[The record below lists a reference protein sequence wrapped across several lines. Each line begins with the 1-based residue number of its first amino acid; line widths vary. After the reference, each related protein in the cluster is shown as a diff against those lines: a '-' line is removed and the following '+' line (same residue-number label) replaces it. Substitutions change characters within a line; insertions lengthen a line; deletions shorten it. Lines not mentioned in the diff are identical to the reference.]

1 MDRPLP
7 LPRAPELAFD
17 DVPRHWFGGSRVATH
32 MVNSVNLLFPI
43 GERFFVRSVR
53 AYLDR
58 ITDDPQLLAE
68 VRGFAGQEGRH
79 AQAHE
84 RFFATLEAQGY
95 RIRPFLETYER
106 IFRWL
111 EAHVSP
117 EMRLSVTVALE
128 HYTAIMAEN
137 ALTDGLLDAAH
148 PAVAQLLRWHAT
160 EEIEHK
166 AVAFDVLRKVNPSY
180 ALRLGGLALG
190 TVGLIGFWI
199 AGALVLLSQER
210 DWRGVADEARRLRR
224 ERPIGKRVFAR
235 GIREYVRRN
244 FHPWDNDNG
253 ALAREWLAANGFPA
267 AQSASCPA

>member
-58 ITDDPQLLAE
+58 IADDPQLLAE

-137 ALTDGLLDAAH
+137 ALTDGLLDEAH

-210 DWRGVADEARRLRR
+210 DWRGVAVEARRLRR

>member
-1 MDRPLP
+1 MDAARPTP
-7 LPRAPELAFD
+7 LPRAPQLAFD

-32 MVNSVNLLFPI
+32 LVNSVNLLFPI

-53 AYLDR
+53 AFLDR
-58 ITDDPQLLAE
+58 IADDPQLLAE

-84 RFFATLEAQGY
+84 RFFAALEAQGY

-111 EAHVSP
+111 EARVSP

-137 ALTDGLLDAAH
+137 ALTDGLLDHAH

-166 AVAFDVLRKVNPSY
+166 AVAFDVLRAVNPSY
-180 ALRLGGLALG
+180 SLRLRGMALATAGLVA
-190 TVGLIGFWI
+190 FWT
-199 AGALVLLSQER
+199 AGALMLLAQER
-210 DWRGVADEARRLRR
+210 DWRAVAGEARTLRR
-224 ERPIGKRVFAR
+224 EHPIGKRVFAR
-235 GIREYVRRN
+235 GLREYVRRS
-244 FHPWDNDNG
+244 FHPWDHDNG
-253 ALAREWLAANGFPA
+253 ALARDWLAANGFPA
-267 AQSASCPA
+267 AESHA